1 MALKSIKIEHLERSL
16 IKSDNHPWK
25 DHSKSRKGLKKMRNR
40 KLRRTPF
47 TEKPATNRYTDYE
60 F

>member
-16 IKSDNHPWK
+16 LKSDKPWK

-40 KLRRTPF
+40 KLRRTPV
-47 TEKPATNRYTDYE
+47 TEKPITRHYTDYE

>member
-16 IKSDNHPWK
+16 LKSDESWK

-40 KLRRTPF
+40 KLRRTPV
-47 TEKPATNRYTDYE
+47 TEKPATKRYTDYE